1 MSKLVLGSAAMFMI
15 VLMTKTTFQSLRPRP
30 VMNPKQILL
39 LRGVKRRKA
48 KLTNRRKIGYTT

>member
-1 MSKLVLGSAAMFMI
+1 MSKMVLGSATMVMI
-15 VLMTKTTFQSLRPRP
+15 MLMMTTTFHSLRPRP

>member
-1 MSKLVLGSAAMFMI
+1 MSKLVLGSTAMFMI
-15 VLMTKTTFQSLRPRP
+15 VLMMKMTFQSLRPRP
-30 VMNPKQILL
+30 VMNSEQILL